1 MVFIIS
7 GLLHE
12 VAITLPV
19 QSGFGLP
26 TPYFAMHGVLMIFEK
41 KWNRPLG
48 KVVALLLVILPL
60 NLLFPPAFQTEV
72 IERCLNV
79 FEAVAGLPSHPVPVQ

>member
-1 MVFIIS
+1 MWTSAHAAGPLTRTREVSEGGVSFAY

-26 TPYFAMHGVLMIFEK
+26 TPYFAMHGVLTIFEK

-48 KVVALLLVILPL
+48 KVV
-60 NLLFPPAFQTEV
+60 
-72 IERCLNV
+72 
-79 FEAVAGLPSHPVPVQ
+79 